1 MNALTSVSANL
12 AMHALPN
19 ALPDAL
25 SAAFNIDSRLYR
37 LQGEGAAADLLVE
50 SWSQRESLS
59 QPWEL
64 QISTLSTNARLDI
77 RALLGQRVTLL
88 TQLADGRT
96 EHPRSGLIT
105 SASALA
111 SDGGFARYRL
121 TVQPWLAL
129 LAYGARSAVWQEKSV
144 VEIIDSV
151 FGAYSQHAAWTWS
164 PCASAHLAQSHQSG
178 HRSYTVQYRE
188 TDLAFVSRLL
198 AREGLVY
205 RFEIDAADQ
214 DSTPLGH
221 KLVILA
227 DTTQTASC
235 PEDATSAASGG
246 IRFHRASSQE
256 HQDAIQA
263 LGGLRQLQAAVCVT
277 SVWDYKLKRSAAAS
291 VPTAAAFAGPNASR
305 IAQYFPGANYT
316 FADDADAQRAMTMA
330 QQALEARHKTWIGRS
345 TVRTLGAGHQFQLT
359 QSTLDVLAS
368 LKSGQDAQDQT
379 RFLVTSVVH
388 AGVNNLPKDVLARI
402 TQALQPADR
411 SPPLADWVPPEVAEQ
426 ARQSGYGNR
435 FEAIRAYVPW
445 RVALHAQDGTPLYPT
460 PRPGGPLT
468 ATVVGPGGET
478 SASGAGEI
486 HTDRLGRIRIR
497 FDFQSPQA
505 QTQPANTSNASTWV
519 RVMQRFAG
527 PGMGWQFIPR
537 VGQEVLVDFMDGRIE
552 RPVVIA
558 ALYNGQGEAGIVPTP
573 GGQGAE
579 SDTSALSQ
587 SSDHRPG
594 AQGNLIG
601 GGHSPAW
608 HGAGSAAATAGSN
621 GQGNA
626 GALSGIKTQEFAGA
640 GFNQLVFDD
649 SNGQLRIQ
657 LATSQHGSQLNMG
670 HLIHQADNH
679 RGSLRGA
686 GFELRTDAYGAIR
699 AGRGL
704 LISTYGPTGTGG
716 TPTGQATAEPALDN
730 AAGIALAAQLKT
742 LGQSLNQAAATHQST
757 KLAAHIGSQGS
768 GQSGLAPAGAK
779 PEASLAAWHTCLKG
793 MVSDQ
798 TFDQAAADAS
808 QKNTSTATT
817 TTSEGRV
824 PASTDPVIAL
834 QARAGWAATAGQDLH
849 ACAGDDITLASGQDS
864 HWATGGAFRL
874 HTGQSIGLLA
884 GAVQAGTGAAGGS
897 GSAPAGTGI
906 TLIAAQGDTQIQAQS
921 GPLQIA
927 AKQQLSIQS
936 ETANI
941 DWAAAKKITLAT
953 AGGASIVIEGGN
965 ITVMCPGTITVRAGV
980 KSFSGAAGVNYAL
993 PAFEPVS
1000 MEMAHS
1006 LRFAPIG
1013 ADGLA
1018 EDLGWIGKPFFI
1030 KDASGKVL
1038 ASGSVG
1044 EDGKL
1049 PRVETQGSEKLT
1061 LTIGQDQVQV
1071 TEVSKAQTDDDFD
1084 DRQENEIEGDPY
1096 AERLAATVDDD
1107 GQFLESGILAKIMGN
1122 SGAADA

>member
-1 MNALTSVSANL
+1 MNSLTSVSADL
-12 AMHALPN
+12 AMHALLN

-25 SAAFNIDSRLYR
+25 SAAFQTDSRLYR
-37 LQGEGAAADLLVE
+37 LQGEGAVAGLLVE
-50 SWSQRESLS
+50 SWSQREGLS

-77 RALLGQRVTLL
+77 RALLGQRVALL
-88 TQLADGRT
+88 TKLADGRT

-105 SASALA
+105 AASALA

-144 VEIIDSV
+144 VEVIDSV
-151 FGAYSQHAAWTWS
+151 FGAYQQQGGQHAAWTWS
-164 PCASAHLAQSHQSG
+164 PCALQHLAQSHQGG
-178 HRSYTVQYRE
+178 HRSTTVQYRE
-188 TDLAFVSRLL
+188 TDLAFVSRIL

-227 DTTQTASC
+227 DTTQVASC
-235 PEDATSAASGG
+235 PEDHTSAASGG
-246 IRFHRASSQE
+246 IRFHRASSLE

-277 SVWDYKLKRSAAAS
+277 SVWDYKLKRSVAAS

-305 IAQYFPGANYT
+305 IAQFVPGADYT

-505 QTQPANTSNASTWV
+505 QTPAAHTSSNTSNASTWV

-558 ALYNGQGEAGIVPTP
+558 ALYNGQGEAGVLPTP
-573 GGQGAE
+573 GGASAE
-579 SDTSALSQ
+579 SDMSALAS

-626 GALSGIKTQEFAGA
+626 SALSGIKTQEFAGA

-649 SNGQLRIQ
+649 SNGQLRVQ

-704 LISTYGPTGTGG
+704 LISTYGDTGTGSSG
-716 TPTGQATAEPALDN
+716 AGDATRAPALDN

-757 KLAAHIGSQGS
+757 KLAAHIGSHGS
-768 GQSGLAPAGAK
+768 GQSSLAPAGAK

-793 MVSDQ
+793 LVSDQ
-798 TFDQAAADAS
+798 AFDQATADAS

-817 TTSEGRV
+817 STSEGRV

-884 GAVQAGTGAAGGS
+884 GAVQPGTGAAG
-897 GSAPAGTGI
+897 TGI
-906 TLIAAQGDTQIQAQS
+906 SLIAAQGDTQIQAQS

-941 DWAAAKKITLAT
+941 DWAAARKITLAT
-953 AGGASIVIEGGN
+953 AGGASILIEGGN

-980 KSFSGAAGVNYAL
+980 KSFSGAQKVGYAL
-993 PAFEPVS
+993 PQMPKMNLQFQQD
-1000 MEMAHS
+1000 
-1006 LRFAPIG
+1006 F
-1013 ADGLA
+1013 
-1018 EDLGWIGKPFFI
+1018 PF
-1030 KDASGKVL
+1030 S
-1038 ASGSVG
+1038 
-1044 EDGKL
+1044 
-1049 PRVETQGSEKLT
+1049 Q
-1061 LTIGQDQVQV
+1061 
-1071 TEVSKAQTDDDFD
+1071 
-1084 DRQENEIEGDPY
+1084 
-1096 AERLAATVDDD
+1096 
-1107 GQFLESGILAKIMGN
+1107 
-1122 SGAADA
+1122 

>member
-1 MNALTSVSANL
+1 MNALTSVSADL
-12 AMHALPN
+12 AMHALLN
-19 ALPDAL
+19 ALPDTL
-25 SAAFNIDSRLYR
+25 SAAFDTDSRLYR

-50 SWSQRESLS
+50 SWSQREGLS

-105 SASALA
+105 AASALA
-111 SDGGFARYRL
+111 YDGGFARYRL

-144 VEIIDSV
+144 VEVIDSV
-151 FGAYSQHAAWTWS
+151 FGAYQQHGGQHAAWTWS
-164 PCASAHLAQSHQSG
+164 PCASAHLAQSHQGG

-188 TDLAFVSRLL
+188 TDLAFVSRIL

-235 PEDATSAASGG
+235 PEDPTSAASGG

-263 LGGLRQLQAAVCVT
+263 FGGLRQLQAAVCVT

-478 SASGAGEI
+478 RGETSASGAGEI

-505 QTQPANTSNASTWV
+505 QTPAAHGSNTSNASTWV

-558 ALYNGQGEAGIVPTP
+558 ALYNGQGEAGVLPTP
-573 GGQGAE
+573 GGARAE
-579 SDTSALSQ
+579 SDTSALAS

-621 GQGNA
+621 GQANA

-704 LISTYGPTGTGG
+704 LLTTYGSTYGDTGTGRSG
-716 TPTGQATAEPALDN
+716 PGDATRAPALDN

-768 GQSGLAPAGAK
+768 GQSSLAPAGAK

-798 TFDQAAADAS
+798 AFDQAMADAS
-808 QKNTSTATT
+808 QKNTSTA

-884 GAVQAGTGAAGGS
+884 GAVQPGSGTGAAGGS

-941 DWAAAKKITLAT
+941 DWAAARKITLAT

-980 KSFSGAAGVNYAL
+980 KSFSGASNMAYEMNAMPGVGKFDEEIRIAWPIDGKPLANRR
-993 PAFEPVS
+993 FEITRANGSVV
-1000 MEMAHS
+1000 
-1006 LRFAPIG
+1006 RG
-1013 ADGLA
+1013 TTDADGKTGLQKSDFP
-1018 EDLGWIGKPFFI
+1018 EDATIRL
-1030 KDASGKVL
+1030 
-1038 ASGSVG
+1038 
-1044 EDGKL
+1044 L
-1049 PRVETQGSEKLT
+1049 PE
-1061 LTIGQDQVQV
+1061 
-1071 TEVSKAQTDDDFD
+1071 A
-1084 DRQENEIEGDPY
+1084 
-1096 AERLAATVDDD
+1096 
-1107 GQFLESGILAKIMGN
+1107 
-1122 SGAADA
+1122 

>member
-1 MNALTSVSANL
+1 MNSLTSVSADL

-25 SAAFNIDSRLYR
+25 SAAFDTDSRLYR

-50 SWSQRESLS
+50 SWSQREGLS

-88 TQLADGRT
+88 TQLADGHT

-105 SASALA
+105 AASALA

-129 LAYGARSAVWQEKSV
+129 LAYGARSTVWQEKSV

-151 FGAYSQHAAWTWS
+151 FGAYQQQGGQHAAWTWS
-164 PCASAHLAQSHQSG
+164 PCASAHLAQSHQGG

-205 RFEIDAADQ
+205 RFETDAADQ

-235 PEDATSAASGG
+235 PEDATSAVSGG

-263 LGGLRQLQAAVCVT
+263 FGGLRQLQTAVCVT
-277 SVWDYKLKRSAAAS
+277 GVWDYKLKRSVAAS

-305 IAQYFPGANYT
+305 IAQYFPGADYT

-411 SPPLADWVPPEVAEQ
+411 SHPLADWVPPEVAEQ

-445 RVALHAQDGTPLYPT
+445 RVALHAEDGTPLYPT

-468 ATVVGPGGET
+468 ATVVGPGGDT
-478 SASGAGEI
+478 RASGTGEI

-497 FDFQSPQA
+497 FDFQSSQA
-505 QTQPANTSNASTWV
+505 QTPAAHSSNTSNASTWV
-519 RVMQRFAG
+519 RVLQRFAG

-558 ALYNGQGEAGIVPTP
+558 ALYNGQGEAGVLPTP
-573 GGQGAE
+573 GGASAE
-579 SDTSALSQ
+579 SDRSALAS

-757 KLAAHIGSQGS
+757 KLAAHIGSSQAN
-768 GQSGLAPAGAK
+768 QSSLAPEGTK

-798 TFDQAAADAS
+798 AFDQATADAS
-808 QKNTSTATT
+808 QKNT
-817 TTSEGRV
+817 TTSEGLV

-834 QARAGWAATAGQDLH
+834 QSRAGWAATAGQDLH
-849 ACAGDDITLASGQDS
+849 ACAADDITLASGQDS

-993 PAFEPVS
+993 PALPRSS
-1000 MEMAHS
+1000 MKFDEKFQLTDEAGDPLPHMRVR
-1006 LRFAPIG
+1006 LIKP
-1013 ADGLA
+1013 DGTTL
-1018 EDLGWIGKPFFI
+1018 DVVT
-1030 KDASGKVL
+1030 DASGQLPLHQGFHMEQLKIQVL
-1038 ASGSVG
+1038 GRVREGASS
-1044 EDGKL
+1044 
-1049 PRVETQGSEKLT
+1049 
-1061 LTIGQDQVQV
+1061 
-1071 TEVSKAQTDDDFD
+1071 
-1084 DRQENEIEGDPY
+1084 
-1096 AERLAATVDDD
+1096 
-1107 GQFLESGILAKIMGN
+1107 
-1122 SGAADA
+1122 